1 MRISI
6 TFSVPYG
13 SSIPVNYNHIL
24 TGLIYR
30 LAGGEAPEWAAK
42 LHEQGF
48 SGDGKRPYKFF
59 TFSQLFG
66 GPGSAKVES
75 GRLIFTTDTLRWTFG
90 SCLPVL
96 STLLM
101 DALLSA
107 GTVNIGGMKAKVTS
121 VKAEQRKE
129 FSRGTARFTSIS
141 PLVASLHDEQRGHSY
156 LAPGDPLF
164 WKVLAVNLSRK
175 WRALTGTD
183 TPGGISF
190 EPDMAYIGRKR
201 TSKAITVKPGEVVIG
216 HLVPFSASGP
226 SELLCMGY
234 ESGFGSRNSLGF
246 GMAATTEN

>member
-30 LAGGEAPEWAAK
+30 LAGVK
-42 LHEQGF
+42 LRNGCETPRTGF
-48 SGDGKRPYKFF
+48 QRGRKTALQVF

-96 STLLM
+96 STVLM

-107 GTVNIGGMKAKVTS
+107 GTVNIGGMEAKVTS
-121 VKAEQRKE
+121 VNAEQRKE
-129 FSRGTARFTSIS
+129 FFPRNS
-141 PLVASLHDEQRGHSY
+141 
-156 LAPGDPLF
+156 
-164 WKVLAVNLSRK
+164 
-175 WRALTGTD
+175 
-183 TPGGISF
+183 
-190 EPDMAYIGRKR
+190 
-201 TSKAITVKPGEVVIG
+201 
-216 HLVPFSASGP
+216 PFSPPFPPCGEHP
-226 SELLCMGY
+226 
-234 ESGFGSRNSLGF
+234 
-246 GMAATTEN
+246 